1 MRLSFHKE
9 SWRPT
14 LLGDEKIYLR
24 SNIFSDTGRSGK
36 CVWGDQPRMQQF
48 EKMSYPVR
56 IWGLGCLPSRISEAQ
71 RGLKVRRLQMFKC
84 VGWVVVT
91 SLALYGLAQFLDNHV
106 VTERPSEKPK
116 AG

>member
-1 MRLSFHKE
+1 
-9 SWRPT
+9 
-14 LLGDEKIYLR
+14 
-24 SNIFSDTGRSGK
+24 
-36 CVWGDQPRMQQF
+36 
-48 EKMSYPVR
+48 
-56 IWGLGCLPSRISEAQ
+56 
-71 RGLKVRRLQMFKC
+71 MFKC